1 MAVRQ
6 AKGKRICKDVRKWYF
21 YTWLYYPD
29 GSRKYYTSKCYM
41 TKKEALQLFLR
52 AEEIFRAPEWYY
64 CWWRP
69 AAMMFAAQCYDKQGN
84 TAEAIRRCESLLT
97 E

>member
-6 AKGKRICKDVRKWYF
+6 AKGKRICKDGRKWYF

-41 TKKEALQLFLR
+41 TKKEAII
-52 AEEIFRAPEWYY
+52 EERFI
-64 CWWRP
+64 
-69 AAMMFAAQCYDKQGN
+69 
-84 TAEAIRRCESLLT
+84 
-97 E
+97 